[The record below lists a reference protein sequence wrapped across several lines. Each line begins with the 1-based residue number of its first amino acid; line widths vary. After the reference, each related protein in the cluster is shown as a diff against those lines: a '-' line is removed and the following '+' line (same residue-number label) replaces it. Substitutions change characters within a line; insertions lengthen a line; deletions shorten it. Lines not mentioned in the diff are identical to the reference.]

1 MVQPQAICQ
10 PTIDHSQRRR
20 LRRRAAVIAAPI
32 VIAAAL
38 SPLQPAQA
46 AQAAQAPHTKFVPG
60 TATAT
65 SQALQISPRTGG
77 LAATVTVG
85 AAVADYRGSLA
96 QASSQTADLG
106 LIGTDATVQCDANPP
121 LLKPDQLPQPLVA
134 ESDHGNAQAT
144 KTTAGSGNSGVVA
157 VAGQESVRATTLPQ
171 STASFDGSQFVVPGL
186 LTAAGLQSH
195 SHARLISGTARI
207 ASSTAHVGSIR
218 LAGGKVVLS
227 GLQWSAGRRTGSK
240 PGRHASFTVGA
251 IRLAGHSLP
260 VRGPSIEASLAT
272 INKALKPTGVHV
284 SMPARTYA
292 HGKIA
297 ISPLS
302 VGIDDSKIGGE
313 TINPVLQAVQ
323 PVTDKLSALITGF
336 DCRLG
341 NVLTL
346 ADLAL
351 SAVDGTGGLD
361 IRFGGATADNND
373 KAYGNPFGAPPL
385 HHQLGQSSPGGHTPA
400 RPGTPGT
407 TTTTA
412 SGGHAG
418 NAAAGN
424 QSPATESAAASTS
437 AHCSTTSPADWPSCT
452 RGRGLAVGLAALGL
466 LAAFAATDFF
476 VLRRRRAAVDE

>member
-1 MVQPQAICQ
+1 MVQPHVSSQ
-10 PTIDHSQRRR
+10 PTLARFRQRRR
-20 LRRRAAVIAAPI
+20 RRRAAIVATPI

-38 SPLQPAQA
+38 SPLEPAQA
-46 AQAAQAPHTKFVPG
+46 HSSFVPG

-65 SQALQISPRTGG
+65 SQAVQISPRTGG

-85 AAVADYRGSLA
+85 ASVADYRGSLA
-96 QASSQTADLG
+96 QASSQTVDLG
-106 LIGTDATVQCDANPP
+106 LIGTDATIQCDSNPP

-134 ESDHGNAQAT
+134 ESDHGNAHAT

-195 SHARLISGTARI
+195 SQARLISGTARI

-218 LAGGKVVLS
+218 LAGGKVALT

-251 IRLAGHSLP
+251 IRVAGHRLP
-260 VRGPSIEASLAT
+260 VSGPSVESSVAT
-272 INKALKPTGVHV
+272 INKALKPTGLHV
-284 SMPARTYA
+284 SMPARSFS
-292 HGKIA
+292 HGKIS

-302 VGIDDSKIGGE
+302 VGIDNSKLGGE
-313 TINPVLQAVQ
+313 TINPILQAVQ

-373 KAYGNPFGAPPL
+373 KAYGNPFGAPPP
-385 HHQLGQSSPGGHTPA
+385 HHPLGQSSPGRHIPA

-407 TTTTA
+407 TTTTT
-412 SGGHAG
+412 SGGRSGSGGTAG
-418 NAAAGN
+418 SQGTT
-424 QSPATESAAASTS
+424 TEAAAASS
-437 AHCSTTSPADWPSCT
+437 SSQCSTISPADWPACT
-452 RGRGLAVGLAALGL
+452 RGRGLAVGLAALGV

-476 VLRRRRAAVDE
+476 VLRRRRAVADE